1 MNRRRFFGLM
11 AAAPMA
17 AKTVAESAAADLAR
31 LKVSGLVDG
40 GSISGGGIY
49 GTPMPAQGAVGDP
62 RAMLKRALLDPKK
75 RAEIESLLF
84 ERYTAVGAIDPDI
97 ACYRSF
103 SLNAKITFQRQRN
116 VERALQ
122 EELGEATWQR
132 WHELYRKV
140 TGWLS

>member
-11 AAAPMA
+11 AAAPVA
-17 AKTVAESAAADLAR
+17 ARTVAESAAADLSR
-31 LKVSGLVDG
+31 VRVSGLVDG
-40 GSISGGGIY
+40 GAIASGGSFG
-49 GTPMPAQGAVGDP
+49 GPVTNSPMVDP
-62 RAMLKRALLDPKK
+62 RAMLKRALLDPNK
-75 RAEIESLLF
+75 RAEIESMLF
-84 ERYTAVGAIDPDI
+84 ERNQAVGAIDSDL

-103 SLNAKITFQRQRN
+103 SLNAKIAFQRQRN
-116 VERALQ
+116 VQRALQ